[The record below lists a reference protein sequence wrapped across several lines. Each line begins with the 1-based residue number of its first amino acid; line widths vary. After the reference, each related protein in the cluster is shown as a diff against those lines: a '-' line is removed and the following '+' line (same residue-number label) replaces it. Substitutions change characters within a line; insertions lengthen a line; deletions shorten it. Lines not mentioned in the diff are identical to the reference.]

1 MGSDTIG
8 RKDYSVGV
16 RRVLVFT
23 LILNSVVALAKILY
37 GYYTNSIAMTSD
49 GFHSFFD
56 GISNIVGLV
65 GIWIASHPPDER
77 HPYGHKKFETLF
89 TVIIGVMIFSTCFQI
104 LRKVYVSFT
113 DEHRTIVTTTSFI
126 IMLIT
131 MGVNV
136 LVMLYESR
144 KGKQLGSSFLVA
156 DALHTKS
163 DIFASVAVIVSLMLT
178 KAGYH
183 YADTIVGIIITFFI
197 ARIGYKILKDASD
210 VLVDSV
216 CLDTSSIECVVNSVD
231 GVKGCHEIRTRGPVN
246 AVYVDLH
253 VLVDKN
259 LSAENAHR
267 ITEKVERG
275 LKKEFP
281 SIIDIIVHIEPETV
295 QH

>member
-1 MGSDTIG
+1 MGRDTIG
-8 RKDYSVGV
+8 RKNYTVEV
-16 RRVLVFT
+16 RKVLVFT

-56 GISNIVGLV
+56 GISNVVGLV

-89 TVIIGVMIFSTCFQI
+89 TIIIAVMIFVTCFQI
-104 LRKVYVSFT
+104 LRKVYFSFT
-113 DEHRTIVTTTSFI
+113 EVHRTLVTTTSFL
-126 IMLIT
+126 IMLLT

-136 LVMLYESR
+136 FVMIYESR
-144 KGKQLGSSFLVA
+144 KGKQLGSEFLVA
-156 DALHTKS
+156 DAMHTKS
-163 DIFASVAVIVSLMLT
+163 DIYASVAVIVSLFLT
-178 KAGYH
+178 RAGFY

-197 ARIGYKILKDASD
+197 ARIGYKILKEASD

-216 CLDTSSIECVVNSVD
+216 CIDTSSIEHVVNSVD

-259 LSAENAHR
+259 MPIEKAHGIAE
-267 ITEKVERG
+267 IVEKK
-275 LKKEFP
+275 LKKKFP
-281 SIIDIIVHIEPETV
+281 SIVDIIVHIEPDSV